1 MGNLK
6 QEQKKRSKSWKKDM
20 EEMRSAYERQLHEV
34 DLLGVEM
41 RVEVWMRVL
50 RIGVCEGVGDR
61 CE

>member
-34 DLLGVEM
+34 DLPRVEM

-50 RIGVCEGVGDR
+50 GIGVDEGVGDR
-61 CE
+61 CG